1 MAQHSKNRDARKS
14 VEVEK
19 RADNSAIVVALT
31 FIDTTWRLAVP
42 TIGLL
47 FVGIWLDNMFKT
59 KPTLMFVGLV
69 LGVIV
74 SVLLVLM
81 QLSDLKRA
89 KERHES

>member
-1 MAQHSKNRDARKS
+1 
-14 VEVEK
+14 
-19 RADNSAIVVALT
+19 
-31 FIDTTWRLAVP
+31 
-42 TIGLL
+42 
-47 FVGIWLDNMFKT
+47 MFKT

-81 QLSDLKRA
+81 QVSDLKRA

>member
-14 VEVEK
+14 VKVEK

-47 FVGIWLDNMFKT
+47 FVGIWLDSIFKT
-59 KPTLMFVGLV
+59 KPTLMFVGLI

-81 QLSDLKRA
+81 QVSDLKRA